1 MRVRTM
7 LAVIVSVVLAAFF
20 VVNWR
25 VFATPVSL
33 SFLVTSVEAPV
44 GLVMLSLFALGLL
57 ALSAFVGLWQGT
69 LLVEFRRQAKEL
81 AAQRNLAE
89 SAEASRF
96 TGLGALIRE
105 ELAASDARVVAA
117 LEGLRAEL
125 KATENAIAATLGEM
139 DDRYRRGALPGPSA
153 VDPGRQR

>member
-1 MRVRTM
+1 M

-44 GLVMLSLFALGLL
+44 GLVMLALFALGLL
-57 ALSAFVGLWQGT
+57 ALSAFVGIWQGT
-69 LLVEFRRQAKEL
+69 LLMEFRRQAKEL
-81 AAQRNLAE
+81 AAQRSLAE
-89 SAEASRF
+89 SAEASRV
-96 TGLGALIRE
+96 TGLGTLIRE
-105 ELAASDARVVAA
+105 ELAASDQRVTTA

-125 KATENAIAATLGEM
+125 RATENSLAATLGEM
-139 DDRYRRGALPGPSA
+139 DDRYHRG
-153 VDPGRQR
+153 VDRQAG